1 MPEADFILRYTLVW
15 SFPPSDGLNTR
26 ETIGPTLKPSEI
38 QRDSL
43 PQPGRGCLPLREA
56 YRAPHLPL
64 NPPWG
69 SSPFPSLPRENI
81 QVVRHSVFLGGSADR
96 KGLGHRKFYRN
107 VSSSPIPDPA
117 LLWNL
122 QIPQKGWQEQ
132 SVPPMRGV
140 SWGAVSSGV
149 R

>member
-1 MPEADFILRYTLVW
+1 M
-15 SFPPSDGLNTR
+15 
-26 ETIGPTLKPSEI
+26 
-38 QRDSL
+38 
-43 PQPGRGCLPLREA
+43 
-56 YRAPHLPL
+56 

-149 R
+149 RWEKHKPRRPPDLSLSPSSDTFQFHFGQVTSPIECKLQKRGLGSVLCTVIQATFSM

>member
-1 MPEADFILRYTLVW
+1 M
-15 SFPPSDGLNTR
+15 
-26 ETIGPTLKPSEI
+26 
-38 QRDSL
+38 
-43 PQPGRGCLPLREA
+43 
-56 YRAPHLPL
+56 

-81 QVVRHSVFLGGSADR
+81 QVVRHSVFWGGSAER

-107 VSSSPIPDPA
+107 VSSSPISDPA

-122 QIPQKGWQEQ
+122 QIPQKGWQGQ
-132 SVPPMRGV
+132 SVPPVRGV

-149 R
+149 RWEKHKPRRPPDLSLSPSSGTFLFHLGQVTSPIECKLQKQRTWVCFVYYLQATFSM